1 MLKPINSNNVT
12 RATIDPKYSTGHMSA
27 EEIQAYLENIVGYR
41 ILREFCT
48 VENVHLDELVP
59 DGSGNFR
66 QETRPI
72 CNGNIIYSEAEIEQW
87 PRLLVLNYGQASL
100 PLTDPATT
108 KINELPFQLNYR
120 DKKLVLRAA
129 ILGSGSHFTS
139 VIRMQHCWMH
149 YDGFKYQNIS
159 NSTKFHAYKLNP
171 KESKAAMRGRAISM
185 IFYEVLDSSM
195 FDEGKNPLFGDWN
208 FDIGSV
214 IAHRGCSNTIA

>member
-1 MLKPINSNNVT
+1 
-12 RATIDPKYSTGHMSA
+12 MSA

-48 VENVHLDELVP
+48 VENVHLDKLVP
-59 DGSGNFR
+59 DGSGNFH

-72 CNGNIIYSEAEIEQW
+72 CNGNIIHSEAEIEQW
-87 PRLLVLNYGQASL
+87 PCLLVLNYGQASL

-139 VIRMQHCWMH
+139 VIRMQHC
-149 YDGFKYQNIS
+149 
-159 NSTKFHAYKLNP
+159 
-171 KESKAAMRGRAISM
+171 
-185 IFYEVLDSSM
+185 
-195 FDEGKNPLFGDWN
+195 
-208 FDIGSV
+208 
-214 IAHRGCSNTIA
+214 